1 MSIGDTRKIGEQL
14 KELRE
19 LRGLKQKVVAS
30 SAGMKA
36 TMLCNIEKGDKDP
49 KFSTVERILEAL
61 GANFSDLNS
70 KGEENAR
77 AANH

>member
-1 MSIGDTRKIGEQL
+1 MSIEDKRKVGEQL

-19 LRGLKQKVVAS
+19 RRGLKQNVVAS

-49 KFSTVERILEAL
+49 KFSTVGRILEAL
-61 GANFSDLNS
+61 GADFSDLNI
-70 KGEENAR
+70 KEENAR
-77 AANH
+77 AAN